1 MAVQWFY
8 GADHARLGPFTA
20 SQLRDLKVRGQLQPT
35 DMVWKEGVKNG
46 LRAGAIH
53 GLFESTTTTA
63 VAVQTI
69 DLPILSPVVE
79 EPVLAPVA
87 TDVPVAAQ
95 DQVQEII
102 PESLVLTAIS
112 EDEVSALPVETAPV
126 ALPVTAPPRAKPPVV
141 RMKRAVVE
149 CGAVIVSQD
158 GERVRF
164 RKKCVRCGFEES
176 TNSVMRLMPGVNRQL
191 FFCPKCRKQVGVS
204 IRAL

>member
-8 GADHARLGPFTA
+8 GTDQARLGPFSA
-20 SQLRDLKVRGQLQPT
+20 SQLRELKVRGELQPT

-46 LRAGAIH
+46 LPAGDIH

-63 VAVQTI
+63 VAEQIVNP
-69 DLPILSPVVE
+69 PILSPVVE
-79 EPVLAPVA
+79 EAALAPVA
-87 TDVPVAAQ
+87 TEVPESAQ
-95 DQVQEII
+95 EQVHEII
-102 PESLVLTAIS
+102 PESLELTAIS
-112 EDEVSALPVETAPV
+112 EEEALALPVESPPI
-126 ALPVTAPPRAKPPVV
+126 ALPVPAPLRAKPPVV
-141 RMKRAVVE
+141 RMKRAVAE
-149 CGAVIVSQD
+149 CGAIIVSQD

-176 TNSVMRLMPGVNRQL
+176 INSVMRLMPGVNRQL